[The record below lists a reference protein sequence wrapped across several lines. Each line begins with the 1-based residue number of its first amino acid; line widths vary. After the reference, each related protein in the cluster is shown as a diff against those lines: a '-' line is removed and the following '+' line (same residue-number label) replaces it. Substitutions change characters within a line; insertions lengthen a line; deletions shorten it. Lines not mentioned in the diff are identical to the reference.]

1 MAPWQPG
8 KRSESWASNP
18 NVAIGVF
25 AMLFS
30 AWLGFQ
36 IWSGMGGPPPPDQ
49 LGSWVMAA
57 LGIAISTKTMEDKGE
72 KNRAARARSLA
83 EDCEEDDDLPPRRAR
98 PTRRRKTAEKAA
110 TPQQEDLDDD

>member
-36 IWSGMGGPPPPDQ
+36 IWSGMGGPTPPDQ

-72 KNRAARARSLA
+72 KNRAARALA
-83 EDCEEDDDLPPRRAR
+83 EDDEEDDDPRPRRTR
-98 PTRRRKTAEKAA
+98 PARRRKPSPSPP
-110 TPQQEDLDDD
+110 PQQEDPDDDDD

>member
-8 KRSESWASNP
+8 KRSDSWASNP

-25 AMLFS
+25 GLLFT

-36 IWSGMGGPPPPDQ
+36 IWSGMGGPNPPDQ

-57 LGIAISTKTMEDKGE
+57 L
-72 KNRAARARSLA
+72 ARIFHGMLCALGCR
-83 EDCEEDDDLPPRRAR
+83 
-98 PTRRRKTAEKAA
+98 
-110 TPQQEDLDDD
+110 